1 MINHS
6 VYIPSV
12 DAKDLYVFNHLNTS
26 SKSEYT
32 LLRPDGTVNLHKFSN
47 AFDYSLDLVK
57 LREVYQ
63 KVYRN
68 SRFSFRNGE
77 KEYSTRVINV
87 TFKYSTKRFNQYGPS
102 LYVRFGYSPRD
113 MVLENSVCLID
124 GELAAIQ
131 TDTPVSKDQA
141 LSADLLGKYFV
152 YQDGQY
158 QLNRNETLHTVARLR
173 EELYENG
180 FWCDGVHYVRFK
192 RSSGSSRVGKCLF
205 IDERLYPAMHKY
217 ELLGLKLM
225 PGQPVDLA
233 ALEAYISLTMSSI
246 MDTIE
251 IPPESILVVDDF
263 ESVFKDRAAVTR
275 VQDNRLYTQAAE
287 VSISNSIWDG
297 QSLIDTSLLG
307 PYAAYGMVLL
317 RKNFFK
323 SCCFNTNIQLFFQEN
338 NITSTEQLNGFT
350 LAKDIS
356 QVKMITTPSSI
367 KFLKFGS
374 LKQWLGRI
382 DSTFGLVKHEKKP
395 PFFEGSLVQTHYQLL
410 NTLQLSR
417 SQMQAFLSQSFDYLD
432 QLKKDPS
439 VLRYHIHYPE
449 ASHLAPGAC
458 RSKNDIVFQLLGL
471 NEAFTRTRWYSDFRQ
486 KNIDAFKKNLRY
498 GHVLINGNY
507 SVLFGNPLEML
518 MQSIGQFS
526 GEGLMEKG
534 SIHSRRFPYD
544 RVILGSRSP
553 HVCAGNILLANN
565 RADKRLDHYFNLTD
579 EIVCIN
585 SIGENILQRLSG
597 AD

>member
-1 MINHS
+1 M
-6 VYIPSV
+6 
-12 DAKDLYVFNHLNTS
+12 DAKDLYVFNHLNTP

-47 AFDYSLDLVK
+47 AFDYSLDLIK
-57 LREVYQ
+57 LREVYR

-77 KEYSTRVINV
+77 KEYSLRVINV
-87 TFKYSTKRFNQYGPS
+87 TFKYSTKQFNQYGPS

-113 MVLENSVCLID
+113 MVLENCVCLID

-131 TDTPVSKDQA
+131 TDTPVCKDQA
-141 LSADLLGKYFV
+141 LSVDLLGKYFV

-158 QLNRNETLHTVARLR
+158 QLNRNETLHTVAQLR

-217 ELLGLKLM
+217 ELLGLKLV

-251 IPPESILVVDDF
+251 IPPESILVIDDF

-275 VQDNRLYTQAAE
+275 VRGDRLYTQAAE

-297 QSLIDTSLLG
+297 QSLIDASLLG

-323 SCCFNTNIQLFFQEN
+323 SCCFNANIQLFFQEN

-374 LKQWLGRI
+374 LEQWLGRI

-395 PFFEGSLVQTHYQLL
+395 PFFEGNLVQTHYQLL

-449 ASHLAPGAC
+449 ASHLTPGAC
-458 RSKNDIVFQLLGL
+458 RSKNDMVFQLLGL

-526 GEGLMEKG
+526 GEVLMEKG
-534 SIHSRRFPYD
+534 SIHSSRFPYD

-565 RADKRLDHYFNLTD
+565 RADERLDHYFNLTD